1 MLTQIT
7 ENEIDAIAAGAT
19 VLGTGG
25 GGDPLVG
32 SLIAKRAIREHG
44 PVTVLQVDD
53 LPKDGVVTPVGM
65 IGAPSVSLEKIS
77 AAGELLRAIQA
88 YESATGKHVSAVM
101 PIEVGGGN
109 SLLPIAAAAETGLPL
124 VDADAM
130 GRAFPEGQM
139 VTFHLAGYGPGT
151 TVMTDSHGNGVVTS
165 PVDGKWSER
174 IARAICSEMGGSA
187 TMIDYA
193 YPGDVVQQC
202 AIPQT
207 LTMAF
212 QIGEILQDR
221 KIPDD
226 EKITHLLHKLDGY
239 RIFRG
244 KVTAI
249 ERAVV
254 GGFTRGEARLEGFA
268 EDKGSSLLLNFQNEM
283 LLATKDGE
291 LAAVTPDLICV
302 LDDSTGIPITT
313 ESLRYGAR
321 ATIIALP
328 CNERWRTDVGIET
341 AGPRYFGYDTDFV
354 PVEELAAKKEH
365 AA

>member
-7 ENEIDAIAAGAT
+7 ETEIDAIAQGAT
-19 VLGTGG
+19 VMGTGG

-44 PVTVLQVDD
+44 AVTVLQVNE
-53 LPKDGVVTPVGM
+53 LPAAGVIAPVGM

-77 AAGELLRAIQA
+77 AAGEMLRAIEV
-88 YESATGKHVSAVM
+88 YESATGQTVSAIM
-101 PIEVGGGN
+101 PIEIGGGN
-109 SLLPIAAAAETGLPL
+109 SMIPIAAAAETGLPI

-130 GRAFPEGQM
+130 GRAFPESQM

-151 TVMTDSHGNGVVTS
+151 TVMTDSHGNGVVSS
-165 PVDGKWSER
+165 PINGKWSER
-174 IARAICSEMGGSA
+174 LARAICSEMGGSA

-193 YPGDVVQQC
+193 YPRDVVQEC
-202 AIPQT
+202 AIPRT
-207 LTMAF
+207 LTTAF
-212 QIGEILQDR
+212 QIGEVLQDR

-226 EKITHLLHKLDGY
+226 QKIDRLLERLSGY
-239 RIFRG
+239 RVFRG
-244 KVTAI
+244 KVAAI
-249 ERAVV
+249 ERSVV

-268 EDKGSSLLLNFQNEM
+268 EDKGSELLVNFQNEM
-283 LLATKDGE
+283 LLAMKDGE

-321 ATIIALP
+321 VTIVALP
-328 CNERWRTDVGIET
+328 CNERWRTDIGIET

-354 PVEELAAKKEH
+354 PVEMLAAKKESTV
-365 AA
+365 